1 MEYGKNILP
10 ADAAM
15 YTLQNADIQAGIL
28 HMSAGGYLKYEFSEA
43 DIVTLSEY
51 IRVALVA
58 EPFTDRYKPKVRIH
72 IHLESE
78 EGGFYNNTLY
88 PTEFTSGVYLQ
99 ELQMKAGKY
108 NKFTFEVFAN
118 EAISF
123 TMWELCPEATDEDIQ
138 TIIEGVEQSLPR
150 LLYDYN
156 MWPLTVSQDEKTIAL
171 ITYRLLDH
179 TDLQGHF
186 QMTYVA
192 SEACTL
198 TLRFKDNFNGA

>member
-72 IHLESE
+72 IHLDSE

-88 PTEFTSGVYLQ
+88 PTEFTSGVYL
-99 ELQMKAGKY
+99 
-108 NKFTFEVFAN
+108 
-118 EAISF
+118 
-123 TMWELCPEATDEDIQ
+123 
-138 TIIEGVEQSLPR
+138 
-150 LLYDYN
+150 
-156 MWPLTVSQDEKTIAL
+156 
-171 ITYRLLDH
+171 
-179 TDLQGHF
+179 
-186 QMTYVA
+186 
-192 SEACTL
+192 
-198 TLRFKDNFNGA
+198 